1 MAQFDTSEVA
11 ALTAD
16 LRDAA
21 PRAVAA
27 AKTVVAKTAF
37 DLSAIA
43 QTIVPVDTGI
53 LQNSIG
59 ADIDGLTAEIGP
71 TAEYGEHVE
80 YGTYRMQPQPYMG
93 PAADQVAPG
102 FAEAMRMIGMEAI
115 IR

>member
-1 MAQFDTSEVA
+1 MAQFDTSQLA
-11 ALTAD
+11 SLAAD
-16 LRDAA
+16 LSDAA

-27 AKTVVAKTAF
+27 AKVAVAKTAF

-102 FAEAMRMIGMEAI
+102 FAEAMRQLGMEAI